1 MSDADFD
8 WTALGDEWRAQPGA
22 GIDVD
27 RLREEVGKRGRAL
40 RKAVYGELG
49 VTVAT
54 LAAIVWLMLK
64 SAPSD
69 AMMLV
74 FALLIPT
81 SIGFQIWSLWLRR
94 RQLRDDGLDAA
105 AMLALEIDRTVTSLR
120 YWRYG
125 TWFGVLLFLV
135 VYVIMLGA
143 LPQEQT
149 RDVHGNTGALVGG
162 GLGVLVSAGMAWFKA
177 RRNLPRLAYLRELQ
191 AQLRDG

>member
-8 WTALGDEWRAQPGA
+8 WTALGDEWRAQSGA

-40 RKAVYGELG
+40 RKAVYGELSL
-49 VTVAT
+49 TVAT
-54 LAAIVWLMLK
+54 LAAIAWLMLK
-64 SAPSD
+64 TAPSD
-69 AMMLV
+69 AMLLV

-81 SIGFQIWSLWLRR
+81 SIGFQAWSLWLRR

-105 AMLALEIDRTVTSLR
+105 AMLELEIDRANTSLR

-125 TWFGVLLFLV
+125 TWFGVLLILV
-135 VYVIMLGA
+135 VFAIVIGA
-143 LPQEQT
+143 LPQEHA

-162 GLGVLVSAGMAWFKA
+162 GLGVLVSACMAWFKA
-177 RRNLPRLAYLRELQ
+177 RRNIPRLAYLRELQ
-191 AQLRDG
+191 EQLRDG